1 MSTCRIIVR
10 YRSQNVSGSSCFIF
24 IITIGAKSKHQ
35 LLFWLCVWNIFT
47 IHMTELMAV
56 QLPLP
61 LIIDETNVFASNQAK
76 QFDSLSTLL
85 KERPLYYNHAPA
97 IVLGFLLAKPPVNKS
112 FYERSFYGCAAVY
125 VRFSSVSFGN
135 LSTGMTHK
143 VRSKSRQDLRF
154 VDGGGGR
161 GGRFITMQRSRECDF

>member
-1 MSTCRIIVR
+1 MSGSAAKT
-10 YRSQNVSGSSCFIF
+10 QNVPDSSCFIF
-24 IITIGAKSKHQ
+24 IITIGAKSKQ
-35 LLFWLCVWNIFT
+35 QLFWLCVWNIFA

-76 QFDSLSTLL
+76 QFDSLCTLL
-85 KERPLYYNHAPA
+85 KHSKNARVIITTPLVPLFSAA
-97 IVLGFLLAKPPVNKS
+97 FWQS

-143 VRSKSRQDLRF
+143 VASKSRQDLRF
-154 VDGGGGR
+154 VDGGGG
-161 GGRFITMQRSRECDF
+161 GGRFITKAS